1 MVMDM
6 NQQFINCRKGFTLI
20 ELLVVLAI
28 ITSLMMLAVPKY
40 FASIDYAKEV
50 TLQQNIKI
58 IRETIDKYY
67 GDTGEYPESLQQLV
81 DKRYLK
87 SLPVDPIT
95 EKTDSWIITS
105 PPSDSTNKIK
115 GKVYDIKSGA
125 VGKTL
130 SGVSYDSF

>member
-1 MVMDM
+1 
-6 NQQFINCRKGFTLI
+6 
-20 ELLVVLAI
+20 
-28 ITSLMMLAVPKY
+28 LAVPKY

-105 PPSDSTNKIK
+105 PPSDPTNKIK

>member
-1 MVMDM
+1 MDM

-105 PPSDSTNKIK
+105 PPSDPTNKIK

>member
-125 VGKTL
+125 VGKSL

>member
-105 PPSDSTNKIK
+105 PPSDPTNKIK